1 MVLQSFQSEA
11 EKWDFRINKTTNEL
25 SLTKTLDG
33 LKRLTPNLHDSLT
46 LSRHRNC
53 LSIQR
58 SKSVR
63 SVIKSL
69 LRKKKQKPRLSPMSQ
84 WCKINPSPSTSE
96 PLTRVDLH
104 FLCKQ

>member
-1 MVLQSFQSEA
+1 MCVCVREHEWPSSAFK
-11 EKWDFRINKTTNEL
+11 EKWDFSINKTTNEL
-25 SLTKTLDG
+25 SLTKTLDE

-46 LSRHRNC
+46 LSRHRKC

-69 LRKKKQKPRLSPMSQ
+69 LRKKKKRKRSQ
-84 WCKINPSPSTSE
+84 G
-96 PLTRVDLH
+96 
-104 FLCKQ
+104 